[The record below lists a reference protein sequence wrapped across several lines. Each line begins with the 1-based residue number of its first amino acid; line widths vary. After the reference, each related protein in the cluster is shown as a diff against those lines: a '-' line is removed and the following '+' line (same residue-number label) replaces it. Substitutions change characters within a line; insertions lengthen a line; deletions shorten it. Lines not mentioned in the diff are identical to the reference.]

1 MSVRVRV
8 GITAAVA
15 LATLAVVLLWWRRAH
30 AKDGRLPYQDHFASG
45 SMIEWKE
52 YGGSWQV
59 INGIVQNNSDDTGS
73 KLITGLPLLG
83 NYRVQADVQ
92 LLNNYGD
99 AGVLLRVQKPE
110 VGVNAF
116 FGYYLGVRLPNEA
129 WLGEMDYGFVLLQQR
144 TLTTVVRPGV
154 WYHLDVAVNGCTIT
168 GFVSM
173 PDGTQLGSVRHDAE
187 DCPRTGSFGLRSFGA
202 GGSWRN
208 VRVEAL
214 P

>member
-1 MSVRVRV
+1 MNAHVRV
-8 GITAAVA
+8 GLTVA
-15 LATLAVVLLWWRRAH
+15 FAMALLAVILPWWRAH
-30 AKDGRLPYQDHFASG
+30 ARGGRLPYQDQFAAG
-45 SMIEWKE
+45 SMTEWKE

-59 INGIVQNNSDDTGS
+59 INGIVQNNSDETGS
-73 KLITGLPLLG
+73 KLITGSPSLQ

-110 VGVNAF
+110 LGVNAF

-129 WLGEMDYGFVLLQQR
+129 WLGQMDYGFMLLQRR

-154 WYHLDVAVNGCTIT
+154 WYHLDVNVNGCSIT
-168 GFVSM
+168 GVVSL
-173 PDGTQLGSVRHDAE
+173 PGGTPLGSVRHDAE

-202 GGSWRN
+202 GGFWRN